1 MKRTY
6 VDSGVLV
13 MAARG
18 SRELSGAALDIL
30 CDPEREFVSSI
41 LVRLEVMP
49 RASTAS
55 EAEFYEAFFRD
66 VAIWARLEA
75 HLLVSAVDEARS
87 SGVSPADAIHVLMAA
102 STGCHELVIADEDDA
117 PIYATKRVA
126 VVGVG

>member
-18 SRELSGAALDIL
+18 SAELSGAALNIL

-87 SGVSPADAIHVLMAA
+87 SGVSPAEIDRK
-102 STGCHELVIADEDDA
+102 S
-117 PIYATKRVA
+117 
-126 VVGVG
+126 VV